1 MRASSK
7 CPKVESSSVAPPS
20 PSSTSD
26 PSTEAYVDPTAAAS
40 PPPSTLDDSGI
51 RHMLETVM
59 TIQAAHGRLL
69 VDMLAQLQ
77 SLRANLASIR
87 QSPPP
92 PSFDDK

>member
-7 CPKVESSSVAPPS
+7 RLRVESSGVAPPP
-20 PSSTSD
+20 PSSIGDTIAEES
-26 PSTEAYVDPTAAAS
+26 VDPTVAAT
-40 PPPSTLDDSGI
+40 PPSTSNDSDI
-51 RHMLETVM
+51 QRMLETVM